1 MKRISDSLVV
11 PLFRPSQRN
20 AYFYIKNRLEIFLF
34 SPSPPSVLLICLNS
48 FFGVFLLSPDLFTF
62 FQKLFLGR
70 WENRQFFRLY
80 LYKFLILQTPFLVCM
95 PALDI
100 LAGFSHLV
108 SIIANFPFGISRF
121 LLSDFRFFLKK
132 EKKVCP
138 NSRTSIIIKEK
149 YFLSSLLS
157 LCVLEKSLLLKSF
170 IFFSQEKNAGHGQTE
185 KQ

>member
-1 MKRISDSLVV
+1 
-11 PLFRPSQRN
+11 
-20 AYFYIKNRLEIFLF
+20 
-34 SPSPPSVLLICLNS
+34 
-48 FFGVFLLSPDLFTF
+48 
-62 FQKLFLGR
+62 
-70 WENRQFFRLY
+70 
-80 LYKFLILQTPFLVCM
+80 M

-121 LLSDFRFFLKK
+121 LLSNFRFFLKK

-157 LCVLEKSLLLKSF
+157 LCVLENSPPSKIVYLLF
-170 IFFSQEKNAGHGQTE
+170 PREKRRAWVDGKAIKLGIIQTRRGGR
-185 KQ
+185 